1 MPTVGGAP
9 TITDVMVAAPA
20 NIRVK
25 RSSLS
30 LLASYFQIGFRDGLD
45 AVGAGMSDQ
54 KPIAS
59 GFALAFTVSLA

>member
-1 MPTVGGAP
+1 
-9 TITDVMVAAPA
+9 MVAAPA
-20 NIRVK
+20 NIRVR

-59 GFALAFTVSLA
+59 RFALAFTVSLA